1 MAENFEG
8 KKKER
13 ARNSATKGNEEIQC
27 LANEPLKRG
36 KGKKK
41 PNKVSLWSELSC
53 LWGPLCH
60 VLNQG
65 LIPV

>member
-36 KGKKK
+36 KGRQNLTK
-41 PNKVSLWSELSC
+41 SLYGQSEVVY
-53 LWGPLCH
+53 GALC
-60 VLNQG
+60 VMF
-65 LIPV
+65 